1 MSAPIG
7 SSTTRS
13 ASVAAQTR
21 LVGAQSGVA
30 SAALGQAGGS
40 RPQVQSRRVSL
51 KLGPLGITYSTDQL
65 LWPEA
70 AATAGAGAAVA
81 DASLSPG
88 LSPDLDPDA
97 EPVDPVSGLPGSG
110 QNTGQTSQT
119 DQAAQQAQAQ
129 LTDQQGAAAAG
140 RSFHQEL
147 AQAWRR
153 QIEQRAATTETY
165 GPGGASRSG
174 ISTAV
179 TSAEAGSSAPAATA
193 AASTAGTASSA
204 AATATTPSAENTTAP
219 PAARM
224 RRAIGA
230 YLACARDFS
239 TAQPMLTAVA

>member
-21 LVGAQSGVA
+21 PASGQSAAA

-51 KLGPLGITYSTDQL
+51 KLGPFGITYSTDQL

-70 AATAGAGAAVA
+70 AATAGTGAAVA
-81 DASLSPG
+81 NTNLSPG
-88 LSPDLDPDA
+88 LDPDA
-97 EPVDPVSGLPGSG
+97 EPVEAVSGLPGSG
-110 QNTGQTSQT
+110 QNTGQSGQT
-119 DQAAQQAQAQ
+119 GHAQQTGQQ
-129 LTDQQGAAAAG
+129 TGPQGAAAAG
-140 RSFHQEL
+140 RSFHLEL

-153 QIEQRAATTETY
+153 QLEERAAATETY
-165 GPGGASRSG
+165 GPDGAPRSG
-174 ISTAV
+174 PSAGATPSAV
-179 TSAEAGSSAPAATA
+179 GSGTGAAPAATPAASDTA
-193 AASTAGTASSA
+193 AAPSFATSSTPASSA
-204 AATATTPSAENTTAP
+204 SAENTTAP

-230 YLACARDFS
+230 YLACAREFS
-239 TAQPMLTAVA
+239 AAQPMLSAMA